1 MSSQF
6 SVIFEEFSE
15 ELEAIQVLVS
25 ASGDPKLGRPRAR
38 IAGANASILLLA
50 ATFEEFVRE
59 MARAYARSVIAAAT
73 SYEKIPSKLANVA
86 WRRTMENLAR
96 IAINPNEDAAV
107 RESAFSEAHTKFSV
121 VYQFCRGD
129 ITQDIYQDLIHNENN
144 MRPGEINSLF
154 KISNLNNVCLL
165 VSDNDP
171 LKELFDEKEAG
182 KVHGLLLKSLETF
195 FERRNQVAHSISA
208 MRSASP
214 NLINGDIELLSCFGA
229 ALAATLEAHVPVL
242 QTESGPIEPTGEGNS
257 ALREGSA

>member
-25 ASGDPKLGRPRAR
+25 ASGDPKLGRPKAR

-73 SYEKIPSKLANVA
+73 SYDRIPTKLASVA
-86 WRRTMENLAR
+86 WRRTMESLAR
-96 IAINPNEDAAV
+96 IAINPNEAV

-165 VSDNDP
+165 ASDSDH
-171 LKELFDEKEAG
+171 LKELFDEKEVG
-182 KVHGLLLKSLETF
+182 KVHGLLLKALEAF

-214 NLINGDIELLSCFGA
+214 DLINGDIKLLSCFGA
-229 ALAATLEAHVPVL
+229 ALAATLEAKVPVL
-242 QTESGPIEPTGEGNS
+242 QAEIGSNEPTGEGNS
-257 ALREGSA
+257 ALHEGSA